1 MEYELYHHGVL
12 GQKWGVRR
20 YQKKDGSL
28 TNEGKK
34 HVDQLDDEKKSNKK
48 KKLKAIFG
56 IGIAAISATALAV
69 GASYVNKMNKKLNM
83 KVDDVLTK
91 KYEDR
96 GKKFLDVMYSAE
108 KGTNEMNKL
117 SYKHKSNN
125 PMGSQWRNDQQ
136 VANRYRKLADEARTE
151 AVSSIAKAY
160 RKDFSKEERS
170 STKKKIVSD
179 YINKKLRRK

>member
-34 HVDQLDDEKKSNKK
+34 HVDQLDNEKKSNKK
-48 KKLKAIFG
+48 KKLKAILG

-96 GKKFLDVMYSAE
+96 GKKFLDIMYSAE
-108 KGTNEMNKL
+108 DANDGMNKL
-117 SYKHKSNN
+117 AYEQKSHN
-125 PMGSQWRNDQQ
+125 PTGPWKNTERM
-136 VANRYRKLADEARTE
+136 ATRYQKLADEARSE
-151 AVSSIAKAY
+151 AVSNIAKAY